1 LPDEPFEPY
10 LPDEPDE
17 PDELWDSLDED
28 ARKRAN
34 RMTAESIQTM
44 AAGMAHI
51 FRGDLESANLVFS
64 DLSPALVDQTLNAH
78 AFAVAVV
85 EYCAEQLGKDPIV
98 LLEEMA
104 ARGALMREAAEGND

>member
-1 LPDEPFEPY
+1 MPDEPN
-10 LPDEPDE
+10 
-17 PDELWDSLDED
+17 ELWENLDEE

-51 FRGDLESANLVFS
+51 FRGDLESANLVFA
-64 DLSPALVDQTLNAH
+64 DLSPAPVDQVLNAH

-85 EYCAEQLGKDPIV
+85 EYCAEQLEKDPIL
-98 LLEEMA
+98 LLEEIA
-104 ARGALMREAAEGND
+104 ARGAMLREAAEGND